1 MHRPLHR
8 SCCCEVISA
17 FSVDVNR
24 IFVNVIALPIF
35 VAEYGASEDSVQ
47 RQSSSGAAP
56 SAAAAGADDG
66 TSAGPDPDR
75 LRRVQEPLDPLA
87 VENLPD
93 MRPGMLRN

>member
-1 MHRPLHR
+1 MCIAPYTVRVVVR
-8 SCCCEVISA
+8 SFQLFQSMLIE
-17 FSVDVNR
+17 FSSMS
-24 IFVNVIALPIF
+24 LLIF

-56 SAAAAGADDG
+56 TAAAGADDG
-66 TSAGPDPDR
+66 AAAGPDPDR

-93 MRPGMLRN
+93 LRPGMLRN

>member
-1 MHRPLHR
+1 MLRGVTKC
-8 SCCCEVISA
+8 SK
-17 FSVDVNR
+17 FSSMS
-24 IFVNVIALPIF
+24 LLSIF

-56 SAAAAGADDG
+56 TAAAGADDG
-66 TSAGPDPDR
+66 AAAGPDPDR
-75 LRRVQEPLDPLA
+75 LRRVQEPLDTIA